1 MPKQTTLIFIAWNL
15 VLSGAL
21 AWSLFRSD
29 GAQVAEP
36 ASNSQDTVTT
46 AFVPHQRDSG
56 ALKEARIAFFRMDSL
71 RDGYE
76 LIKERDSRFISEGRR
91 LESGLQAEQERAR
104 QRYQELMAKDQTYST
119 KAEVERDEAE
129 LRNLMEKLQGM
140 QADGEER
147 LARMEAEMLKEIAKE
162 LDDYLKEYNTVAG
175 YDYILSVQGGGQV
188 WVGNEGLDITKE
200 LVAGLNARH
209 RARKTTQ
216 K

>member
-1 MPKQTTLIFIAWNL
+1 MPKSTSLLLIVWNL
-15 VLSGAL
+15 VISGL
-21 AWSLFRSD
+21 LVWSLMRNTGS
-29 GAQVAEP
+29 QVTEP
-36 ASNSQDTVTT
+36 LVNGKDTVPT
-46 AFVPHQRDSG
+46 AFMPVQRDSG

-91 LESGLQAEQERAR
+91 LEAGLQAEQERAR

-140 QADGEER
+140 QAEGEER

-188 WVGNEGLDITKE
+188 WVGNEGLDITK
-200 LVAGLNARH
+200 
-209 RARKTTQ
+209 
-216 K
+216 